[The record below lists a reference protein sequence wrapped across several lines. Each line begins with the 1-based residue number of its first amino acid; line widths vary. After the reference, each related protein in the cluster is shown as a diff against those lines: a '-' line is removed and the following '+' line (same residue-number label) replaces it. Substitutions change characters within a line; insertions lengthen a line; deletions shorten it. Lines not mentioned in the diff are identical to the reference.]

1 MNANVGHACVS
12 CNRPFSGS
20 LFCPYCGTF
29 IWDRQGT
36 VVMASR
42 LARLGAWIVNAILM
56 VLTLGIGW
64 IIWWFIVAPRGQN
77 PGKAVV
83 GLRVIRTDGRAA
95 TTGYMFL
102 RGLVGIVLS
111 VIPLYLDDLW
121 LLWDKDAQTL
131 HDKVAGTV
139 VVQAR
144 GSERVVTEGSL
155 GPPPQGVVPPP
166 AYAPPVTLPGTTP
179 SPPPAAAPSAG
190 PSSGPTAAPEDIASQ
205 LEKLAALHKSGILTD
220 EEFAAKKAEL
230 LSRM

>member
-1 MNANVGHACVS
+1 
-12 CNRPFSGS
+12 
-20 LFCPYCGTF
+20 
-29 IWDRQGT
+29 
-36 VVMASR
+36 MASR
-42 LARLGAWIVNAILM
+42 LARLGSWLVNGILLF
-56 VLTLGIGW
+56 LTLGIGW
-64 IIWWFIVAPRGQN
+64 VIWWFIVAPRGQN

-83 GLRVIRTDGRAA
+83 GLRVIRTDGRAVS
-95 TTGYMFL
+95 TGYMFL
-102 RGLVGIVLS
+102 RGLVGIVLGF
-111 VIPLYLDDLW
+111 IPLYLDELW

-155 GPPPQGVVPPP
+155 GPAPEGFSPPP

-179 SPPPAAAPSAG
+179 SPPPAAASSAG
-190 PSSGPTAAPEDIASQ
+190 PSPAASEDVASQ